1 MLPNDRSPLPDTE
14 VHHLRSANVGEELKV
29 IIGHPGDAAQ
39 GPRPVLVLVD
49 PWAAF
54 GSVVEMVFSFR
65 LGGMLPELV
74 VVGVGYRSARF
85 DDIVRLRTRDL
96 TPTADA
102 GRLSDAQPATMMGG
116 ADRFLAFLRDELAPW
131 LEGRHGADPS
141 DSTFVGYSLGG
152 LFATHV
158 LLTDPS
164 AFRRYAI
171 GSPSLWW
178 DDGVAFATEAAYAAA
193 NSDLAARVHFSVGGL
208 ETLAGRRR
216 FLEQLAPEARAAA
229 EAEDVADPPVDM
241 VGDMQ
246 RMVDA
251 LRGRRYPSL
260 EIESEVLADE
270 YHVTAVPRALSRAL
284 RWLYGAPV

>member
-1 MLPNDRSPLPDTE
+1 M
-14 VHHLRSANVGEELKV
+14 A
-29 IIGHPGDAAQ
+29 
-39 GPRPVLVLVD
+39 D

-54 GSVVEMVFSFR
+54 GTVIEMVRLFS
-65 LGGMLPELV
+65 LGGMLPDMV
-74 VVGVGYRSARF
+74 VAGVGYRSALI

-102 GRLSDAQPATMMGG
+102 SRLSEDQPATMMGG

-131 LEGRHGADPS
+131 LDGRHGADPG
-141 DSTFVGYSLGG
+141 DATFVGYSLGG

-178 DDGVAFATEAAYAAA
+178 NDGVTFAHEAVYAAA
-193 NSDLAARVHFSVGGL
+193 NSDLPARVHFSVGGL

-216 FLEQLAPEARAAA
+216 FVEQLSPAARAAA
-229 EAEDVADPPVDM
+229 EAEDAADAPVDM
-241 VGDMQ
+241 VADMQ
-246 RMVDA
+246 RLVDV
-251 LRGRRYPSL
+251 LRRRGYPSL
-260 EIESEVLADE
+260 ELESEVLAEE
-270 YHVTAVPRALSRAL
+270 YHETAPARAVSRAL
-284 RWLYGAPV
+284 RWLYGAPL